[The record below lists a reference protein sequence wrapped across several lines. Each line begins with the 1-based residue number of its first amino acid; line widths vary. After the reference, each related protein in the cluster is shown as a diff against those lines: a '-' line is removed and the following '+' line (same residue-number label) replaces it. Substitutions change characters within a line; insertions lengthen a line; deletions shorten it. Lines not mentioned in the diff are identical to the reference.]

1 MKTFKRA
8 HQNAEQSAIILMLS
22 TIAVKIIGACF
33 KIPLASKEFL
43 GDLGFGYFSVVYDL
57 FTPFYTL
64 AISGLPTALSHIIAE
79 FVAQKRFKDI
89 KNTFSLTRKLFILF
103 GVLFSVVISLLAIPF
118 IYLSDTSGNTLYSVY
133 AVIPSIFLCFM
144 ISVYRG
150 YYEGL
155 KNMYPTAVS
164 KIIEAFGKL
173 FLGLGFAFVAIR
185 LTENP
190 ALAAGAAMFGI
201 TVGTLLATIYLHINY
216 KIKGDLITKEEF
228 EQSPSVLNNRKT
240 IKLILSLAIPM
251 ALSSLISS
259 AVSVVDALTV
269 RGILEKEIPVLLQTY
284 SKAIDSYN
292 SYYNVDFIGS
302 DLPTF
307 LYGLR
312 SKAFTLF
319 NLIPTITI
327 SFGVGALPVLSECW
341 IKKDMCGVKTNLNLI
356 FKMISLVV
364 LPAGIAFIAVGKP
377 IMSLLYSSYGS
388 TNIGG
393 NLLMIFGFSAI
404 FAGFAIP
411 LTSVL
416 QSLDRQFIALG
427 NIFVGVALK
436 VILNIFL
443 VGNTKFN
450 IYGSA
455 ISTMVCYLYIFIAHT
470 YKILKITGGIKDIS
484 NIFLKP
490 FIAAICSSL
499 SAYIICLISN
509 SKTTTICGIFV
520 AVLVYVVVIMALK
533 TLSKEEILDLPKGEK
548 LYLLAKKI
556 KSLN

>member
-33 KIPLASKEFL
+33 KIPLSSKEFL

-57 FTPFYTL
+57 FMPFYTL

-79 FVAQKRFKDI
+79 FAAQKRFKDI

-103 GVLFSVVISLLAIPF
+103 GALFSVLISLLAIPL
-118 IYLSDTSGNTLYSVY
+118 IYLTDTSGNTLYSVY

-155 KNMYPTAVS
+155 KNMNPTAVS

-173 FLGLGFAFVAIR
+173 ILGLGFAFVVIK

-201 TVGTLLATIYLHINY
+201 TVGTLVSTIYLHINY
-216 KIKGDLITKEEF
+216 KINGDLITKDEL
-228 EQSPSVLNNRKT
+228 EQSPSVLTNRKT

-259 AVSVVDALTV
+259 AVSVIDALTV
-269 RGILEKEIPVLLQTY
+269 RGLLEKEVPVLLQTY
-284 SKAIDSYN
+284 SKAIESYDSY
-292 SYYNVDFIGS
+292 YKVDFVAS

-341 IKKDMCGVKTNLNLI
+341 IKKDMGGVKTNINLI
-356 FKMISLVV
+356 IKMMSIVV
-364 LPAGIAFIAVGKP
+364 LPSGIAFIAVGKP

-416 QSLDRQFIALG
+416 QSLDRQFIAFG
-427 NIFVGVALK
+427 NILVGVALK
-436 VILNIFL
+436 VVLNILL
-443 VGNTKFN
+443 VSNTKIN

-455 ISTMVCYLYIFIAHT
+455 ISTTVCYLYIFIAHT
-470 YKILKITGGIKDIS
+470 YKILKITGGTQNIKNS
-484 NIFLKP
+484 FLKP
-490 FIAAICSSL
+490 LLAAVCSSAT
-499 SAYIICLISN
+499 AYLICLISN
-509 SKTTTICGIFV
+509 SKTTIICGILA
-520 AVLVYVVVIMALK
+520 AVLVYIVVIFILK
-533 TLSKEEILDLPKGEK
+533 TLSKEEILDLPKGQK
-548 LYLLAKKI
+548 LYLLAKKMKI
-556 KSLN
+556 MD

>member
-43 GDLGFGYFSVVYDL
+43 GDLGFGYFAVVYDL

-259 AVSVVDALTV
+259 AVSVIDALTV

-427 NIFVGVALK
+427 NILIGITLK
-436 VILNIFL
+436 LVLNFILIN
-443 VGNTKFN
+443 NTKIN
-450 IYGSA
+450 IYGAA
-455 ISTMVCYLYIFIAHT
+455 ISTTLCYLYIFIAHT

-556 KSLN
+556 KILN